1 MHHNFFSFFWNLMV
15 LGIMQAI
22 FENLIVEFEIMLIN
36 KNSYVIRLINL

>member
-1 MHHNFFSFFWNLMV
+1 MV